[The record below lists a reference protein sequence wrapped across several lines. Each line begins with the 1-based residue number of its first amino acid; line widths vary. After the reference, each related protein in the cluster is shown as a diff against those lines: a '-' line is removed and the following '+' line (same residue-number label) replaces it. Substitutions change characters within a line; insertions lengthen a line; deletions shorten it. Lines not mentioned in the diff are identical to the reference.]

1 MLRNHRSPN
10 TKSAMPYYLPDIT
23 RRELLERIY
32 DKMSDDEKKLFVQMT
47 LQQCSTDEI
56 LQALQA
62 QRQQIDRMAQKMERQ
77 SWLTD
82 FGSDVAA
89 NFTTD
94 GILWL
99 LRRLFR

>member
-1 MLRNHRSPN
+1 
-10 TKSAMPYYLPDIT
+10 MPYYLPDTT

-47 LQQCSTDEI
+47 LQQRGTDEI
-56 LQALQA
+56 LQALQS
-62 QRQQIDRMAQKMERQ
+62 QRQQIDRMAHKLESQ
-77 SWLTD
+77 SWITD

-94 GILWL
+94 GLLWL
-99 LRRLFR
+99 VRRLFR